1 MRALV
6 LAAGMGE
13 RLRPLTDE
21 IPKPLL
27 EVGGRP
33 LIHYP
38 LMMLRGAGITEV
50 AVNAHHLAGK
60 LESAL
65 GTGAS
70 LGIRITWSPEPSL
83 LGTGGPLVALKNFLG
98 SETFVI
104 ANSDTILDLEVAAML
119 AAHRHHG
126 ALVTIAVASPRNLDY
141 YSRIELDIDS
151 RVRRMRLLKSRAPLV
166 YDDYPAQL
174 DTVGESALSA
184 WMYCGVTVIEPE
196 VLELMPAVP
205 PWSLMNDLIAPM
217 VRDGLPVF
225 GFAHRGYMRTID
237 DLKSYDAVRA
247 EFAAKPPALPYV
259 TTARR

>member
-6 LAAGMGE
+6 LAAGIGE

-27 EVGGRP
+27 SVGERP

-38 LMMLRGAGITEV
+38 LMMLRQAGITEV
-50 AVNAHHLAGK
+50 AINAHHLAGK

-70 LGIRITWSPEPSL
+70 LGIRITWSPEPAL
-83 LGTGGPLVALKNFLG
+83 LGTGGPLVPLKDFLG
-98 SETFVI
+98 SGTFVI
-104 ANSDTILDLEVAAML
+104 ANSDTILDLDIAAVL
-119 AAHRHHG
+119 AAHRDRG

-141 YSRIELDIDS
+141 YSRIEIDGAS
-151 RVRRMRLLKSRAPLV
+151 RVLRMRLLKSRAPLV
-166 YDDYPAQL
+166 YDDYPDEL
-174 DTVGESALSA
+174 HGIDESALTA
-184 WMYCGVTVIEPE
+184 WMYCGVTVVEPQ
-196 VLELMPAVP
+196 VLDLMPSAP

-225 GFAHRGYMRTID
+225 GFAHRGYMRTVD
-237 DLKSYDAVRA
+237 DLKSYDALRA
-247 EFAAKPPALPYV
+247 EFAAHPPDLPFAESV
-259 TTARR
+259 RK